1 MKELIA
7 AMKAE
12 ESSGY
17 FPPSAG
23 SYAVMPSYRATV
35 PGEALKPQRK
45 KFPKFLCEEG

>member
-12 ESSGY
+12 EPSGY

-35 PGEALKPQRK
+35 PGEALKQQR
-45 KFPKFLCEEG
+45 